1 MENLSCSL
9 QLARFDRPMYWL
21 LVDLDDLVNYEK
33 WKQTQT

>member
-1 MENLSCSL
+1 MENSSCSL
-9 QLARFDRPMYWL
+9 QIARFDRPMYRL